1 MFVTMKGALGPCF
14 FARAITRCVTYL
26 LVIFGCLWLSGC
38 HDDDDSPSNR
48 EVNEAIYEN
57 MQENYLWYE
66 ELPAIEELDFES
78 DPKDFFNSLL
88 LEKDGKNGVHYSKIY
103 KSEDSVFAPSEYLGF
118 GMEYWPSSL
127 QVKVVY
133 RGGPAERAGILR
145 GDFIRR
151 VEGVP
156 VTNDNIVEVLAS
168 RVDET
173 VFTIERWNEE
183 KGREEE
189 LDILVPGRE
198 MMYRNPVYLDTL
210 YTGTRVGKV
219 GYLIYSS
226 FESGSEDQ
234 PELYND
240 ELKQIF
246 VRFNSAGVKH
256 LILDFRDNPGGELD
270 ACQLLCTMLV
280 PREAM
285 GKVFLIEKYN
295 DQNYDIASLF
305 DPEDMREGAPLD
317 IEKLIII
324 VNKESAS
331 ASELVIHCLKPY
343 LGDKLQVVGTKTS
356 GKNVGMDIMDIP
368 DSPWKI
374 APVTFYC
381 LDCNGEYEYSDGLE
395 PDVYIK
401 DDFSGKVY
409 SLGDRRELLLQKAM
423 QVMGAE

>member
-1 MFVTMKGALGPCF
+1 M
-14 FARAITRCVTYL
+14 
-26 LVIFGCLWLSGC
+26 
-38 HDDDDSPSNR
+38 
-48 EVNEAIYEN
+48 
-57 MQENYLWYE
+57 
-66 ELPAIEELDFES
+66 
-78 DPKDFFNSLL
+78 
-88 LEKDGKNGVHYSKIY
+88 
-103 KSEDSVFAPSEYLGF
+103 
-118 GMEYWPSSL
+118 
-127 QVKVVY
+127 
-133 RGGPAERAGILR
+133 
-145 GDFIRR
+145 
-151 VEGVP
+151 
-156 VTNDNIVEVLAS
+156 
-168 RVDET
+168 
-173 VFTIERWNEE
+173 
-183 KGREEE
+183 
-189 LDILVPGRE
+189 
-198 MMYRNPVYLDTL
+198 YLDTL

-324 VNKESAS
+324 VNEESAS

-356 GKNVGMDIMDIP
+356 GKNVGMDIP